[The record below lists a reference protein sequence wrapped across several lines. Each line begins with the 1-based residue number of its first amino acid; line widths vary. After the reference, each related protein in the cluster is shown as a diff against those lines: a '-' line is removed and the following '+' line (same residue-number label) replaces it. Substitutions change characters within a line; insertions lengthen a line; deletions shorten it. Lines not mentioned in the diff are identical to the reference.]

1 MMKKPFLKQGLPLL
15 ALAIALAGCPA
26 LDTVSGPGPVPT
38 PTPTPTPSG
47 DPTDDPSDDPSDD
60 PGVALKTLGPVNV
73 TLESAFEVE
82 HGPVIVRL
90 SRQGDS
96 IRELGLLGTLGTTK
110 PEPDDPYTYSTLSD
124 KIDPPY
130 YMFEPANITHYFQ
143 WVNSETLILN
153 GDLTIRVGQTSP
165 SAIRSTPYHLELEFP
180 TSTQGDLTATPK
192 DGSLLFE
199 TKQPGGDQQR
209 YSFEAIRTVPK
220 HEVPG
225 TRSAT
230 ASVTVSV
237 TELDGTPSRNL
248 APTNFQ
254 LSGDGRITYR
264 ATEIAPGRYRLVM
277 ALDELGGPF
286 RKPQQRTLTVSHTPL
301 TYTHTEETN

>member
-1 MMKKPFLKQGLPLL
+1 MMKKPFFKQGLPLL

-26 LDTVSGPGPVPT
+26 LDTVSGPGPE

-47 DPTDDPSDDPSDD
+47 DPTDDPSDDP
-60 PGVALKTLGPVNV
+60 GVAIKTLGPVSV

-82 HGPVIVRL
+82 HGPVIIRL
-90 SRQGDS
+90 SRYWGGR
-96 IRELGLLGTLGTTK
+96 IRELGPLGTLGTTK
-110 PEPDDPYTYSTLSD
+110 PEPDDPYTYTTLSLE
-124 KIDPPY
+124 IDPPY

-143 WVNSETLILN
+143 WVNSETLIQE
-153 GDLTIRVGQTSP
+153 GDLTIKVGETLP

-192 DGSLLFE
+192 DSSLRFE

-209 YSFEAIRTVPK
+209 YSFEAIRTVPQ

-248 APTNFQ
+248 APANFQ

-286 RKPQQRTLTVSHTPL
+286 RKPQPRTLTVSHTPL
-301 TYTHTEETN
+301 TYTHTEETK

>member
-1 MMKKPFLKQGLPLL
+1 MMKKLFFKQGLPLL

-26 LDTVSGPGPVPT
+26 LDTVSGPGPE

-47 DPTDDPSDDPSDD
+47 DPTDDPSDDP
-60 PGVALKTLGPVNV
+60 GVALKTLGPVSV

-90 SRQGDS
+90 SRYGGGS
-96 IRELGLLGTLGTTK
+96 IRELGLLGTFGTT
-110 PEPDDPYTYSTLSD
+110 EPDEPNTYTPYRLS
-124 KIDPPY
+124 DPPY
-130 YMFEPANITHYFQ
+130 YWVDHKNSTHYFQ
-143 WVNSETLILN
+143 WVDSETLIQD
-153 GDLTIRVGQTSP
+153 GDLTIKVGQTPP
-165 SAIRSTPYHLELEFP
+165 SAIRSTPDHLELEFP
-180 TSTQGDLTATPK
+180 TATQGNLTATPK

-199 TKQPGGDQQR
+199 TTHRGGDQQR
-209 YSFEAIRTVPK
+209 YSFEAIRTVPE
-220 HEVPG
+220 HEIPG

-248 APTNFQ
+248 APANFQ
-254 LSGDGRITYR
+254 LSGDGRIAYR

-277 ALDELGGPF
+277 ALDELDGPF
-286 RKPQQRTLTVSHTPL
+286 RSPQQRTLTVSHTPL
-301 TYTHTEETN
+301 TYTHTEETK